1 MHDNTVQWANLP
13 CGAEK
18 MALLLR
24 ERFLSWFRSSIKAKL
39 TALFILSAA
48 IPILL
53 LAWFVNSSAHQVIMR
68 KEAQYVYDKLA
79 AISTQLDAVLTD
91 MAQVMAD
98 VLANERLSAI
108 IQNQAPT
115 LTVEW
120 FYNTRAVDNVLHSAA
135 ARIGMQVTY
144 TILTAQGQTYG
155 SAEGI
160 SRFERMDGALASR
173 ILASEWRM
181 SLFGRQLPD
190 YVGTQVITMGK
201 TIKDQDKIVGIIFAD
216 LDDSW
221 IDGMFSFLDSGALV
235 FLLGQD
241 GDLLYSKGDRAAE
254 VKTPETFLSGQEV
267 RIGRTVYLC
276 STISSAGFGIKVV
289 SLTPLAAVFQD
300 SSQVLLRL
308 LIILAVV
315 LVQTLLFARLFSNR
329 FSSAILTLNSQ
340 VQAFGE
346 RGGRGP
352 IVRTI
357 DSRDEVGQLAH
368 GVHDMS
374 VRIAAMMDTIHQNER
389 EVRRLEIAALQS
401 QINPHMIYNT
411 LNTITYMAKIQGV
424 SNIEA
429 VTAAFGKMLRLL
441 SKTDGDFLTVRQ
453 EIIYIESYLVIKKYQ
468 LLCNLQTDFQ
478 VDDDAWDK
486 PILKLIL
493 QPFVENAVNHGL
505 SRITGSAML
514 TITIRLEAGSMLCA
528 RVLDNGAG
536 MDAPTLAAVLRGEKR
551 SKDSLNSVG
560 IANTVERLRLHY
572 GESFEFDMQSG
583 PGRGTAVT
591 LRFPAGEGDGNA

>member
-1 MHDNTVQWANLP
+1 MR
-13 CGAEK
+13 GRK
-18 MALLLR
+18 MAHLLR
-24 ERFLSWFRSSIKAKL
+24 GRFLLWFRSSIKAKL

-53 LAWFVNSSAHQVIMR
+53 LAWFVNASAHQVIMR

-79 AISTQLDAVLTD
+79 TVGTQLDAVLTD
-91 MAQVMAD
+91 MARVMAD
-98 VLANERLSAI
+98 VLANEELSAT
-108 IQNQAPT
+108 IQNQAPA
-115 LTVEW
+115 LSVDW
-120 FYNTRAVDNVLHSAA
+120 FYSTRAVDNALHSAA
-135 ARIGMQVTY
+135 ARIGGQVAY
-144 TILTAQGQTYG
+144 TILTVQGQTYG
-155 SAEGI
+155 STESI
-160 SRFERMDGALASR
+160 NRFERMEGALAGR

-181 SLFGRQLPD
+181 SLFGRRLAN
-190 YVGTQVITMGK
+190 YIGTRVITMGK
-201 TIKDQDKIVGIIFAD
+201 TIKARDEIVGVIFAD
-216 LDDSW
+216 LDDAW
-221 IDGMFSFLDSGALV
+221 IDGMFSFFDPGALV
-235 FLLGQD
+235 FLLGPD
-241 GDLLYSKGDRAAE
+241 GETLYSKGDRAPR
-254 VKTPETFLSGQEV
+254 VSGPEALLSGQEV
-267 RIGRTVYLC
+267 RIGGTAYLC
-276 STISSAGFGIKVV
+276 STSASAGFGGIKVV

-329 FSSAILTLNSQ
+329 FSSAILSLNSQ

-374 VRIAAMMDTIHQNER
+374 VRIAAMMDTIQQNER
-389 EVRRLEIAALQS
+389 EARRLEIAALQS

-424 SNIEA
+424 ANIEA

-453 EIIYIESYLVIKKYQ
+453 EMAYIESYLVIKKYQ
-468 LLCNLQTDFQ
+468 LLCNLETDFQ
-478 VDDDAWDK
+478 VDDGAWDK

-505 SRITGSAML
+505 SRMTGSAML
-514 TITIRLEAGSMLCA
+514 TIILRLEAGGMLCA

-536 MDAPTLAAVLRGEKR
+536 MDAATLAAVMRGEKR
-551 SKDSLNSVG
+551 SKDSLSSVG

-572 GESFEFDMQSG
+572 GESFSFDMQSE
-583 PGRGTAVT
+583 PGRGTSVT
-591 LRFPAGEGDGNA
+591 LRFPARKEDGSA

>member
-1 MHDNTVQWANLP
+1 
-13 CGAEK
+13 
-18 MALLLR
+18 MAHFLR
-24 ERFLSWFRSSIKAKL
+24 VRFLLWFRSSIKAKL

-53 LAWFVNSSAHQVIMR
+53 LAWFVNASAHQVIMR

-79 AISTQLDAVLTD
+79 TVSTQLDAVLTD
-91 MAQVMAD
+91 MARVMAD
-98 VLANERLSAI
+98 VLANEELSAT
-108 IQNQAPT
+108 IQNQAPA
-115 LTVEW
+115 LTVGW
-120 FYNTRAVDNVLHSAA
+120 FYSTRAVDNALHSAA
-135 ARIGMQVTY
+135 ARIGGQVAY
-144 TILTAQGQTYG
+144 TILTVQGQTYG
-155 SAEGI
+155 SMESI
-160 SRFERMDGALASR
+160 NRFERMDGALAGR
-173 ILASEWRM
+173 ILASEWRL
-181 SLFGRQLPD
+181 SLFCRQIPN
-190 YVGTQVITMGK
+190 YIGTRVITMGK
-201 TIKDQDKIVGIIFAD
+201 TIKARNEIVGVIFAD

-221 IDGMFSFLDSGALV
+221 IDGMLSFFDSGALV
-235 FLLGQD
+235 FLLGPD
-241 GDLLYSKGDRAAE
+241 GETLYSKGDRAVRVNA
-254 VKTPETFLSGQEV
+254 PEALVSGQEV
-267 RIGRTVYLC
+267 RIGGTAYLC
-276 STISSAGFGIKVV
+276 SANASAGFGIKVV

-300 SSQVLLRL
+300 SSQILLRL

-329 FSSAILTLNSQ
+329 FSSTILALNSQ

-346 RGGRGP
+346 GGGRRP

-374 VRIAAMMDTIHQNER
+374 VRIAAMMDTIQQNER
-389 EVRRLEIAALQS
+389 EARRLEIAALQS

-424 SNIEA
+424 ANIEA

-441 SKTDGDFLTVRQ
+441 SKTDGDYLTVRQ
-453 EIIYIESYLVIKKYQ
+453 EMAYIESYLVIKKYQ

-505 SRITGSAML
+505 SRMTGSAML
-514 TITIRLEAGSMLCA
+514 TVTVRLEAGVMLFA
-528 RVLDNGAG
+528 QVLDNGAG
-536 MDAPTLAAVLRGEKR
+536 MDAATLAAVMRGEKR

-572 GESFEFDMQSG
+572 GESFDFDMQSG
-583 PGRGTAVT
+583 PGRGTSVT
-591 LRFPAGEGDGNA
+591 LRFPAREGDGDA